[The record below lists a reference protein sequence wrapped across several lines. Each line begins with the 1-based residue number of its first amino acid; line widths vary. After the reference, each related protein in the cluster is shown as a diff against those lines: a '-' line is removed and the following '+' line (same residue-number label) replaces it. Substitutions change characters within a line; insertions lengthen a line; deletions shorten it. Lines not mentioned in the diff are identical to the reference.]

1 MISKV
6 ITGRSFYGCCRYIC
20 EDKGRAVVLDAE
32 GVRDYDCR
40 LMAHDFETQRGD
52 LPGKKKAVFH
62 GILSFYPGESLTDES
77 LVTIAREYL
86 EKIDMSDTQFV
97 IAKHIDKKHLHLHI
111 VANFVGNKRKAIRD
125 SWIGW
130 RGKKVAQA
138 LTVKYQLIPAERK
151 VLALTHLESLNSE
164 EATRYD
170 IYHAIQDKLPHAR
183 SLSELTDSLIKL
195 GIDSQYRYKS
205 GTKELQGISFKKG
218 LYCIKGSKIDRKFSI
233 AGLQKLIEENN
244 QKKVQKLKIRKGIR

>member
-20 EDKGRAVVLDAE
+20 EDEGRAFVLDAE
-32 GVRDYDCR
+32 GVRDYNYR

-86 EKIDMSDTQFV
+86 QEIGMSDTQSV
-97 IAKHIDKKHLHLHI
+97 IAKHINKKHLHLHI

-130 RGKKVAQA
+130 RGKKAAQA
-138 LTVKYQLIPAERK
+138 LTEKYQLIPAERK
-151 VLALTHLESLNSE
+151 VLALTNLESLNAE

-170 IYHAIQDKLPHAR
+170 IYRAIQDKLPHAR
-183 SLSELTDSLIKL
+183 SLSELVDSLMKL
-195 GIDSQYRYKS
+195 GIDTQYKYKS
-205 GTKELQGISFKKG
+205 DTKELQGVSFKKG
-218 LYCIKGSKIDRKFSI
+218 LYCVKGSKIDRKFSI
-233 AGLQKLIEENN
+233 AGLQKLIQENN
-244 QKKVQKLKIRKGIR
+244 QKQVPKRKVRRGIR